1 MKEKL
6 WTKDFISITTLS
18 FFIFLAF
25 YVLMTALPLY
35 LVGQLHAGA
44 DKVGL
49 VLTLFLLAAIVIRPS
64 AGKWV
69 SKYSQKKILIYST
82 IAFLIGTI
90 LYPFATNIWA
100 LLILRIFHGFT
111 FGVIT
116 TVKGTISAELIPAS
130 RRGEGLSF
138 FSLAM
143 GLAMVFGPL
152 IGLNLSTIHAYN
164 LLFILCMVISA
175 VNIILGFITNV
186 PKQHVKASAIRHK
199 FSFDDI
205 IDKKA
210 AKYAIPTF
218 CLAFAYSGI
227 SSFLA
232 LFAQQI
238 NLVAA
243 ASTFFAIYAIFML
256 ICRPFTGR
264 WADRFG
270 AKVIVYPSV
279 ILYLIGMFMINS
291 THTAAIMIIAGA
303 IIGIGYG
310 SITPIFQTQIISS
323 VEPHRVGIAN
333 SLFFNSMDAGM
344 AIGAYILGLIAS
356 GFGYRNVFFGGAILI
371 MIGGILYF
379 ILTRTKK
386 NKEDSKAILVKTN
399 DIRG

>member
-6 WTKDFISITTLS
+6 WTKDFISVTTIS

-25 YVLMTALPLY
+25 YILMTALPLY

-69 SKYSQKKILIYST
+69 SRGSQKRIFIYST
-82 IAFLIGTI
+82 IAFFVGTL

-100 LLILRIFHGFT
+100 LLLLRIFHGFT
-111 FGVIT
+111 FGIIT

-152 IGLNLSTIHAYN
+152 IGLNLSLMHAYN
-164 LLFILCMVISA
+164 LLFVLCMIISA
-175 VNIILGFITNV
+175 INIVLSFVTKV
-186 PKQHVKASAIRHK
+186 PEQDVKAHGKKHK
-199 FSFDDI
+199 FSFNDI
-205 IDKKA
+205 VDKKA
-210 AKYAIPTF
+210 AKFAIPTF
-218 CLAFAYSGI
+218 FLAFAYSGI
-227 SSFLA
+227 SSFLP

-243 ASTFFAIYAIFML
+243 ASTFFAIYAVFML

-264 WADRFG
+264 WSDRFG
-270 AKVIVYPSV
+270 AKVIIYPSIV
-279 ILYLIGMFMINS
+279 LYLIGMFMINS

-323 VEPHRVGIAN
+323 V
-333 SLFFNSMDAGM
+333 
-344 AIGAYILGLIAS
+344 
-356 GFGYRNVFFGGAILI
+356 
-371 MIGGILYF
+371 
-379 ILTRTKK
+379 
-386 NKEDSKAILVKTN
+386 
-399 DIRG
+399 